1 MYNLVQ
7 QEIWNEDKREIW
19 NEKVDLWKLEAAG
32 NQAKFLLLSNMEMVG
47 RPRHEI
53 WSAGAPRS
61 ISVKSYHA
69 ETHDKVTYNFVQP
82 KNSNSGEKI
91 FHKIISWIST
101 YWRNTEWAIWRWW
114 DSLVVKSDPIV
125 VQDESVGDMTPTH
138 LQDLSMVIWHQQ
150 PVSPAGC
157 WTCVSYNQTLGNIYH
172 GHSRTWIW
180 CRSPWA

>member
-1 MYNLVQ
+1 MYNMVH

-91 FHKIISWIST
+91 FYEIISEEAHILKEHRMS
-101 YWRNTEWAIWRWW
+101 NLEM
-114 DSLVVKSDPIV
+114 
-125 VQDESVGDMTPTH
+125 VG
-138 LQDLSMVIWHQQ
+138 
-150 PVSPAGC
+150 
-157 WTCVSYNQTLGNIYH
+157 
-172 GHSRTWIW
+172 
-180 CRSPWA
+180 